1 VAEEV
6 ADRVF
11 GLAGL
16 VPVARAE
23 PFTAAVGWVAADG
36 VALARG
42 VTGVTGFEAVALGGW
57 VRSAGAV
64 AGPNVAT
71 ESIAPA
77 TRQTAMMLAST
88 GMMVPWLA
96 SGPASRL
103 SRLRRRSARSSRW

>member
-1 VAEEV
+1 VA
-6 ADRVF
+6 
-11 GLAGL
+11 LAL
-16 VPVARAE
+16 AL
-23 PFTAAVGWVAADG
+23 
-36 VALARG
+36 ALARG
-42 VTGVTGFEAVALGGW
+42 VIGVTGFEAVALGGW

-64 AGPNVAT
+64 VGPNVAT

>member
-1 VAEEV
+1 VAEVVGV
-6 ADRVF
+6 AWF
-11 GLAGL
+11 

-23 PFTAAVGWVAADG
+23 PLTAAVGCVAADG
-36 VALARG
+36 VALAVALALARG
-42 VTGVTGFEAVALGGW
+42 VIGFEAVAPGGW

-88 GMMVPWLA
+88 GMIVPWLA